1 MREAEVFRSS
11 TGALITIRW
20 DTLPERGRTPEENRR
35 LNEVV
40 RSIQISAAR
49 RVQQEKKES

>member
-49 RVQQEKKES
+49 RAQQEKKES